1 MWMHCGIGAIARASS
16 GDRRGQDPHPGS
28 VTAVGGMGSP
38 FIRVLGQFPTQSG
51 ARVAGRIR
59 VALIGR

>member
-1 MWMHCGIGAIARASS
+1 MWMHCGICAIARANS
-16 GDRRGQDPHPGS
+16 GGRRGQDPHLGS

-51 ARVAGRIR
+51 AIEAGQIRI
-59 VALIGR
+59 ALINR